1 MSSIDFQLVIR
12 SAQKQFCPLKLH
24 NDIKATLQ
32 RNYKRASLQFL
43 KELVQVLVMMPRF
56 RETLLSVGRKRQQSP
71 YDSVLE
77 SPPWVTLH

>member
-1 MSSIDFQLVIR
+1 M
-12 SAQKQFCPLKLH
+12 QFCPLKLH

-32 RNYKRASLQFL
+32 RHYKRASLQFS

-77 SPPWVTLH
+77 ISPPWVTLH